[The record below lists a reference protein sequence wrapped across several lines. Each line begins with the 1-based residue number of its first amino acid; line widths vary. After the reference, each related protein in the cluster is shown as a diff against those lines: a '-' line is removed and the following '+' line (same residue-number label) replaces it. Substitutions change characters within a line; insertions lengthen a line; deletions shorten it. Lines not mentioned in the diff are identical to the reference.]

1 MRSGLQRDDNAA
13 STGESHHPLSP
24 YAQLRGSETCNG
36 TTTHQLLRCV
46 QEIRSSLQME
56 DETVEDRN
64 LEVHGMNPLAAID
77 GLLNGTWKFFKG

>member
-1 MRSGLQRDDNAA
+1 
-13 STGESHHPLSP
+13 
-24 YAQLRGSETCNG
+24 
-36 TTTHQLLRCV
+36 
-46 QEIRSSLQME
+46 ME